1 MMAPGWWKFVTPPAA
16 LGAALFPWSRPLSF
30 LCLGTAAFLAFFFR
44 NPPRE
49 PPSDP
54 SLAVSPADGRLLG
67 YVMEAGEASDDEL
80 SSYLDDPI
88 TVSVFMSPLD
98 VHVNRAPLDGRVVE
112 AEILKGRF
120 RPASG
125 KIRPPRTTGRCCC
138 STATPPFVVRLVSG
152 AVARRIDLY
161 VQEGDEV
168 NKGEP
173 IGMIRFG
180 SRVDLAVPRSSVE
193 ELLVRKGDSV
203 KAGETPVIRVKR

>member
-16 LGAALFPWSRPLSF
+16 LGAALLPVSPPLS
-30 LCLGTAAFLAFFFR
+30 LVCLGASAFLAFFFR

-67 YVMEAGEASDDEL
+67 YVMEAGEVPDDEL
-80 SSYLDDPI
+80 SSYLDDPV

-98 VHVNRAPLDGRVVE
+98 VHVNRAPLDGRVAEV
-112 AEILKGRF
+112 EILKGRF
-120 RPASG
+120 RPAFRKDS
-125 KIRPPRTTGRCCC
+125 
-138 STATPPFVVRLVSG
+138 ATENNRAVLLFDGDPPFVVRLVSG

-168 NKGEP
+168 KKGEP